1 MVDGVNLR
9 QSHIED
15 LRVPVRRARVEVHT
29 ELERRSAVIFL
40 APDTAPED
48 VFDGSAPF
56 FPAEEGGA
64 IRLYARSSVISVV
77 VDDADACPI
86 AAFASLTMLGVMQER
101 RSVAVHLRNGKVI
114 TGAIML
120 PSPFMRTLD
129 LVNEPSKS
137 LALHAQGKVHYVAK
151 AYIERI
157 EEMS

>member
-1 MVDGVNLR
+1 MNLR

-48 VFDGSAPF
+48 VFEGEAPF
-56 FPAEEGGA
+56 FPAEEGGS
-64 IRLYARSSVISVV
+64 IRLYARASVMSVV

-86 AAFASLTMLGVMQER
+86 AAFASLTMLGSVQER
-101 RSVAVHLRNGKVI
+101 RPVAVHLRNGKVI
-114 TGAIML
+114 TGAIMV
-120 PSPFMRTLD
+120 PSLFKRTLD

-137 LALHAQGKVHYVAK
+137 LAVRSHGRVHYVAK

-157 EEMS
+157 EEVP